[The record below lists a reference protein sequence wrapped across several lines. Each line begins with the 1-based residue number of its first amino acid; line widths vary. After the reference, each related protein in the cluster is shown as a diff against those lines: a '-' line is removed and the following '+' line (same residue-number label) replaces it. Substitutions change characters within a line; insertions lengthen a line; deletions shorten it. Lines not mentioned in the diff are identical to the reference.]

1 MNSPRV
7 EHGAARL
14 GIHSATRQRSDPR
27 LQRVYDEGQVEVEE
41 GHAFPRE
48 PGPAEGDAGSIKR
61 VMSRPIY
68 VQALSEP
75 LGPKFAISL
84 IALEAEI

>member
-1 MNSPRV
+1 M
-7 EHGAARL
+7 EYGAVSM
-14 GIHSATRQRSDPR
+14 GIHSATRQRSDTRLPR
-27 LQRVYDEGQVEVEE
+27 AYDEGEVEVEE